1 MTDAPSSAACS
12 GFALIRRGES
22 DPAVS
27 LDYEQAADNLRRPP
41 EMVGGSE
48 EGAGAADAAFAA
60 GALFGALF

>member
-1 MTDAPSSAACS
+1 V
-12 GFALIRRGES
+12 R
-22 DPAVS
+22 